1 MNRQELNTKSE
12 LDRLNVNSSQDTS
25 SLARGNLILPG
36 NFDELEKKYSE
47 TTHIFLQVVSVL
59 ITILV
64 FIFVPPLFQAQSF
77 YDSLLFLFI
86 SLVASVLVGIISFY
100 LLRLLVIKRK

>member
-1 MNRQELNTKSE
+1 MNRQELNKKSE

-25 SLARGNLILPG
+25 SLTRGNLILPG

-47 TTHIFLQVVSVL
+47 TTHIFLQVVS
-59 ITILV
+59 ILTAILT
-64 FIFVPPLFQAQSF
+64 FIFVPPLFHSQPF

-86 SLVASVLVGIISFY
+86 SLAASALIGLISFY
-100 LLRLLVIKRK
+100 LLRFIVIKFR